1 MTGSEQT
8 LKSYY
13 ERINVV
19 MQYIHNHLDEK
30 LDLDYLAS
38 LSFYSPFHFH
48 RIMRAYLGESLGS
61 HIQRTR
67 VGFAAQFL
75 RVTDMPIAE
84 IALKAGYDTPASFN
98 KAFRKRFGISPRK
111 FREDKDY
118 QLPFYE
124 PIKHQISMENLTKQP
139 EIRVINDFKVI
150 YVTAIGA
157 YGDHNTESAWKT
169 VCDFAGQKNI
179 FGPNAEFLGIS
190 YDDPKITEPE
200 RCRYEACITIKSDVR
215 PDGKV
220 GVKTISGGRYA
231 VFKLV
236 GPFTLLAPS
245 YDYIFGHWMPEN
257 GAELRDE
264 PGFEKYLKSPDSTPP
279 DELET
284 EIWVPIK

>member
-1 MTGSEQT
+1 
-8 LKSYY
+8 
-13 ERINVV
+13 
-19 MQYIHNHLDEK
+19 
-30 LDLDYLAS
+30 
-38 LSFYSPFHFH
+38 
-48 RIMRAYLGESLGS
+48 MRAYLGESLGS